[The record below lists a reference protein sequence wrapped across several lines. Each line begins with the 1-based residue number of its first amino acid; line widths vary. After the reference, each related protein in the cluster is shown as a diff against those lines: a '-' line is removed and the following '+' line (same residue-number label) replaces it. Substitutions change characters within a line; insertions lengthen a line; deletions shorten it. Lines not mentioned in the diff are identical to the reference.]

1 MGMAFNL
8 LLSRVL
14 YEPVH
19 VFLQQI
25 ELSSFISILL
35 LCQAAVVDSF
45 LK

>member
-8 LLSRVL
+8 LLSRML

-19 VFLQQI
+19 VFLQQR

-35 LCQAAVVDSF
+35 LCKAVVVDLF